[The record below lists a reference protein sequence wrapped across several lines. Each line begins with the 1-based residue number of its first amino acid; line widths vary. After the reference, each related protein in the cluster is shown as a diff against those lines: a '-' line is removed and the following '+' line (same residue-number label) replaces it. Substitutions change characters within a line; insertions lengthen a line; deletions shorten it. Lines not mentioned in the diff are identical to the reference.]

1 MDDNKDLIDKLNKAS
16 NIIANKSRNGSNY
29 IIVSSQIS
37 DLLNELNESEQKR
50 KEREKKLRRILG
62 SQK

>member
-1 MDDNKDLIDKLNKAS
+1 MGDNKDIIDKLNKAS